1 MYRVLI
7 AEDEALVRM
16 GLKTMPDWEK
26 LDMQVAGDAADGREA
41 YAMYQELRPDIL
53 ITDIRMPGM
62 DGIELIRKIR
72 ASDSRIKIIILSCLD
87 EFRLVQQAMELGV
100 SSYILKL
107 TAGIAEIE
115 QVVRNVKAVLDKEA
129 QATAPLEWLNL
140 SLVREQV
147 LENYLLDQTLP
158 AADFE
163 SCARQFPLR
172 LTPKNLRV
180 IMLRLPN
187 SNRLSQCHQEQ
198 SGRPLRRF
206 VLDLLGQVL
215 AQFPTGE
222 CCGNSQSGYC
232 LLLSFP
238 ELNSAEAE
246 CRTGE
251 VLEAVRKA
259 FLKSFGAEPVFG
271 ISSFGSG
278 FDELP
283 DLQREAWELLR
294 EEEGSVDV
302 QPKVAEAVRYL
313 QEHYAENISLQS
325 VADRLNVTPNYLGHL
340 FVRFL
345 ERPFTDFLGEIR
357 VEAAKRL
364 LADPARKIY
373 EVAEAVGIFN
383 PSYFIR
389 VFKKH
394 TGLTPNEYRSGG
406 RYEAR

>member
-163 SCARQFPLR
+163 SCAR
-172 LTPKNLRV
+172 
-180 IMLRLPN
+180 
-187 SNRLSQCHQEQ
+187 
-198 SGRPLRRF
+198 
-206 VLDLLGQVL
+206 
-215 AQFPTGE
+215 
-222 CCGNSQSGYC
+222 
-232 LLLSFP
+232 
-238 ELNSAEAE
+238 
-246 CRTGE
+246 
-251 VLEAVRKA
+251 
-259 FLKSFGAEPVFG
+259 
-271 ISSFGSG
+271 
-278 FDELP
+278 
-283 DLQREAWELLR
+283 
-294 EEEGSVDV
+294 
-302 QPKVAEAVRYL
+302 
-313 QEHYAENISLQS
+313 
-325 VADRLNVTPNYLGHL
+325 
-340 FVRFL
+340 
-345 ERPFTDFLGEIR
+345 
-357 VEAAKRL
+357 
-364 LADPARKIY
+364 
-373 EVAEAVGIFN
+373 
-383 PSYFIR
+383 
-389 VFKKH
+389 
-394 TGLTPNEYRSGG
+394 
-406 RYEAR
+406 

>member
-16 GLKTMPDWEK
+16 GLKTMPDWGK

-62 DGIELIRKIR
+62 DGMELIRKIR
-72 ASDSRIKIIILSCLD
+72 GSDSRIKIVILSCLD

-115 QVVRNVKAVLDKEA
+115 QTIRNVKAVLDEEA
-129 QATAPLEWLNL
+129 RAAAPLEWLNL
-140 SLVREQV
+140 AIVREQV
-147 LENYLLDQTLP
+147 MENYLFDQTLP
-158 AADFE
+158 TADFE
-163 SCARQFPLR
+163 NCARQLPLR
-172 LTPKNLRV
+172 LAPENLRAV
-180 IMLRLPN
+180 MFRLP
-187 SNRLSQCHQEQ
+187 SGSRLSPCRQEQ

-206 VLDLLGQVL
+206 VLDLLGEVL
-215 AQFPTGE
+215 AKFPFGE
-222 CCGNSQSGYC
+222 CCGDSQTEYC

-238 ELNSAEAE
+238 GMSPAEAE
-246 CRTGE
+246 RWTGE
-251 VLEAVRKA
+251 VLQAVRETL
-259 FLKSFGAEPVFG
+259 LKSLGVEPVFG
-271 ISSFGSG
+271 VSSLGSG
-278 FDELP
+278 FDGLP
-283 DLQREAWELLR
+283 GLRKEAWELLR
-294 EEEGSVDV
+294 EGEGSADV

-345 ERPFTDFLGEIR
+345 ETPFTDFLGKAR
-357 VEAAKRL
+357 VEAAKKL

-389 VFKKH
+389 VFKKY
-394 TGLTPNEYRSGG
+394 TGMTPNEYRYGG
-406 RYEAR
+406 GYEAK

>member
-26 LDMQVAGDAADGREA
+26 LDMQVVGDAADGREA
-41 YAMYQELRPDIL
+41 YAMYRELRPDIL

-87 EFRLVQQAMELGV
+87 EFRLVQQAMALGV

-115 QVVRNVKAVLDKEA
+115 QTVRNVKAVLDEEA
-129 QATAPLEWLNL
+129 RAAAPLEWLNL
-140 SLVREQV
+140 ALIREQV
-147 LENYLLDQTLP
+147 LENYLFDQTLP

-163 SCARQFPLR
+163 SCVRRLPLR
-172 LTPKNLRV
+172 LAPENLRAV
-180 IMLRLPN
+180 MLRP
-187 SNRLSQCHQEQ
+187 SNGNWLSQCHRER

-215 AQFPTGE
+215 ARFPTGE
-222 CCGNSQSGYC
+222 CCGDSQSGYC

-238 ELNSAEAE
+238 ELSPEEAE
-246 CRTGE
+246 RRTGE
-251 VLEAVRKA
+251 VLKAVREA
-259 FLKSFGAEPVFG
+259 FLKSVGAEPVFG
-271 ISSFGSG
+271 ISSLGSR

-283 DLQREAWELLR
+283 GLQREAWKLLR
-294 EEEGSVDV
+294 EGEGSVDV

-313 QEHYAENISLQS
+313 QEHYTENISLQS
-325 VADRLNVTPNYLGHL
+325 VTDRLNVTPNYLGHL

-394 TGLTPNEYRSGG
+394 TGMTPNEYRSGG
-406 RYEAR
+406 GYETK